1 LTGTIYGFGFIP
13 KPASQTTLVC
23 MRNSY
28 SKETL
33 PPFCAGGIFTTTM
46 GSPTKRA
53 EAEIEKGKE
62 GEEERKGEEE
72 RGWGSI
78 KGRFTFAN

>member
-1 LTGTIYGFGFIP
+1 
-13 KPASQTTLVC
+13 
-23 MRNSY
+23 
-28 SKETL
+28 
-33 PPFCAGGIFTTTM
+33 M